1 MSVLHL
7 TSRLPRPV
15 RWLLW
20 GILLVAVLGA
30 SPARADE
37 LTRQVQE
44 ELRKRN
50 LYFGDVD
57 GRRTEQV
64 AAALR
69 RYQQRKGFA
78 STGEA
83 DETTLRSLTLL
94 PPAPSVAASSAPP
107 AAGPDSS
114 ATPPVLMAATFP
126 WPDTPVLRSDVA
138 RRNPTPPDTA
148 PTDAR
153 PQPAPTVAPPPAAA
167 SLHWPGS
174 DVVHGFVA
182 SYLRAGQSDDT
193 EAQMPFYA
201 DQVDYFNEGRV
212 DRRFI
217 RADIDGYD
225 RRWPERHF
233 TLLDPITLAASPD
246 HDPEKIV
253 VNFHYRFV
261 VKRPHDAPEGEMMNT
276 YTLQRTGPES
286 LRIVAMK
293 ESRVRGK

>member
-1 MSVLHL
+1 MFSFHPF
-7 TSRLPRPV
+7 TRLPRPA
-15 RWLLW
+15 RWLLP
-20 GILLVAVLGA
+20 GTLSLAVLCV
-30 SPARADE
+30 PLARGDE

-69 RYQQRKGFA
+69 RYQQRKGFDA
-78 STGEA
+78 TGEA

-94 PPAPSVAASSAPP
+94 PPAPHMAASAATP
-107 AAGPDSS
+107 AAKAG
-114 ATPPVLMAATFP
+114 AEGTPPVLMAATFP

-148 PTDAR
+148 PAD
-153 PQPAPTVAPPPAAA
+153 PDSQPTPTVAPPPAAA
-167 SLHWPGS
+167 SLRWPNT
-174 DVVHGFVA
+174 DTVRGFLA
-182 SYLRAGQSDDT
+182 SYLHAGQSDDT
-193 EAQMPFYA
+193 EAQMPFYS
-201 DQVDYFNEGRV
+201 DRVDYLNEGRV
-212 DRRFI
+212 DHRFI

-253 VNFHYRFV
+253 VNFHYRFA
-261 VKRPHDAPEGEMMNT
+261 VKRPHDAPQGEMMNT

-286 LRIVAMK
+286 LRIIAMK

>member
-1 MSVLHL
+1 MPAIHPLRRLLRSLPGLLLPAFLWVSV
-7 TSRLPRPV
+7 
-15 RWLLW
+15 
-20 GILLVAVLGA
+20 
-30 SPARADE
+30 ARADE
-37 LTRQVQE
+37 ITRQVQE

-78 STGEA
+78 ATGEA

-94 PPAPSVAASSAPP
+94 PPTPRVATPAASV
-107 AAGPDSS
+107 
-114 ATPPVLMAATFP
+114 TPPVLLATAFP

-138 RRNPTPPDTA
+138 RRNPAPPDTA
-148 PTDAR
+148 PSNVD
-153 PQPAPTVAPPPAAA
+153 PPPGPTVAPPPAAA
-167 SLHWPGS
+167 SLHWPS
-174 DVVHGFVA
+174 ADTVRGFLA

-193 EAQMPFYA
+193 EAQMPFYGE
-201 DQVDYFNEGRV
+201 QVDYLNEGRV
-212 DRRFI
+212 DQRFI
-217 RADIDGYD
+217 RADIDSYD

-233 TLLDPITLAASPD
+233 TLLDPVTVAPSPD

-253 VNFHYRFV
+253 VSFHYRFA
-261 VKRPHDAPEGEMMNT
+261 VKRSHDAPAGEMMNT
-276 YTLQRTGPES
+276 YTLQRTGPGS
-286 LRIVAMK
+286 FRIIAMR

>member
-1 MSVLHL
+1 MFARHL
-7 TSRLPRPV
+7 SHRPA
-15 RWLLW
+15 RSLLSGTLWL
-20 GILLVAVLGA
+20 AVLCVPLAHG
-30 SPARADE
+30 DE

-78 STGEA
+78 ATGDP

-94 PPAPSVAASSAPP
+94 PPAPRATAVAAGTP
-107 AAGPDSS
+107 AASPDTG
-114 ATPPVLMAATFP
+114 TPPVLMAATFP

-138 RRNPTPPDTA
+138 RRNPTPSDPA
-148 PTDAR
+148 LTDADL
-153 PQPAPTVAPPPAAA
+153 QPTPAVAPPPAAT
-167 SLHWPGS
+167 SLRWPHP
-174 DVVHGFVA
+174 DTVRAFLE

-193 EAQMPFYA
+193 EAQMPFYG
-201 DQVDYFNEGRV
+201 DHVDYLNEGRV

-217 RADIDGYD
+217 HADIDSYD

-233 TLLDPITLAASPD
+233 NLLGPITLAPAPD
-246 HDPEKIV
+246 GDPEKVV
-253 VNFHYRFV
+253 VNFHYRFA
-261 VKRPHDAPEGEMMNT
+261 VKRPHDAPQGEMMNT

-286 LRIVAMK
+286 FQIVGMK
-293 ESRVRGK
+293 ESRVRGR